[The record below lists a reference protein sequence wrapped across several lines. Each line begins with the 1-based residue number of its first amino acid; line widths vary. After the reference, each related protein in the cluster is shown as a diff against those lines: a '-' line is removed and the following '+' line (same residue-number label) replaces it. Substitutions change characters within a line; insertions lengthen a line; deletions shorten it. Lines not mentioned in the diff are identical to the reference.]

1 MARRTPRTPAAS
13 AHASAAAT
21 PSAAQARE
29 APASAVR
36 ALEAHLQRQGL
47 KMTQQRK
54 DLLRAALAHG
64 EHFTAEELHAR
75 LRQEG
80 RPVALATVYRG
91 LSLLEAAG
99 LLEGHDFHSGQRRYE
114 RRHEREHHDH
124 MVCLDCRAVVEF
136 EDEAIERLQEKAA
149 AAQGFRI
156 REHHLTLFVAC
167 ETLLREGR
175 CPRREGRA
183 GPGAQA

>member
-1 MARRTPRTPAAS
+1 M
-13 AHASAAAT
+13 
-21 PSAAQARE
+21 
-29 APASAVR
+29 R
-36 ALEAHLQRQGL
+36 ALQAHLRRKGL
-47 KMTQQRK
+47 KMTQQRREM
-54 DLLRAALAHG
+54 LRAALAHG

-80 RPVALATVYRG
+80 RPVALATVYR
-91 LSLLEAAG
+91 SLAVLEEAG
-99 LLEGHDFHSGQRRYE
+99 ILEGHDFHSGQRRYE

-136 EDEAIERLQEKAA
+136 EDEAIERLQERAA
-149 AAQGFRI
+149 AAHGFRI

-175 CPRREGRA
+175 CPRRERRA
-183 GPGAQA
+183 GPPAQA